1 MNNLKLVLVVALLST
16 TIATGLTLLLNQ
28 DQEKVV
34 LQEANMPVVLAS
46 NDGNGSYSNSSPD
59 FTDAAEKTTEAVVHI
74 KSTVQS
80 EARPVMPP
88 NPFWEFFGE
97 SMPSQPRESLASGSG
112 VIISEN
118 GYIVTNNHV
127 VEDASKIN
135 VTLNDNRTFEATL
148 VGTDPS
154 TDLAVIKI
162 EENSLNHLPFAN
174 SDEVKVGSWVL
185 AVGNP
190 FNLASTVTAGIV
202 SAKARNIN
210 ILRDNYAIE
219 SFIQTDAAI
228 NRGNSGGA
236 LVNLNGDLIGINT
249 AIATPTGTYTGYAFA
264 VPANIVKKVT
274 EDLIEYGT
282 VQRGFLGV
290 MIRNV
295 NPEIQADKDLGT
307 NTGVLVDSLT
317 ANSAAGEAG
326 IKSGDVIIAVNG
338 EEVKTSPELQEKVGR
353 RRPGESLT
361 ITVLRNEKQM
371 DFEVT
376 LNNKNGKREFLAKV
390 EQPELMH
397 ELGISVA
404 DLNVDLQ
411 EDLDLDGGVKVDKI
425 GPGKIRKYTSM
436 VPGFVIHKVNNQKV
450 KDKEHFLSLIE
461 KEKGGI
467 MLEGYYPGKDG
478 EFYYA
483 FGK

>member
-1 MNNLKLVLVVALLST
+1 MKNLKLVLVVAVLST
-16 TIATGLTLLLNQ
+16 VIASSLTQYLNS
-28 DQEKVV
+28 DSRKVI
-34 LQEANMPVVLAS
+34 LEESRTPVVLAKS
-46 NDGNGSYSNSSPD
+46 GSDSGTYNYGPD
-59 FTDAAEKTTEAVVHI
+59 FTYAAEKTTEAVVHI
-74 KSTVQS
+74 RSSVRS
-80 EARPVMPP
+80 EANPVMPP

-97 SMPSQPRESLASGSG
+97 SMPSQPRESQASGSG

-127 VEDASKIN
+127 VEDASRIE
-135 VTLNDNRTFEATL
+135 VTLNDNRNYEAKL
-148 VGTDPS
+148 IGTDPS

-162 EENSLNHLPFAN
+162 DESELNFLPFAN
-174 SDEVKVGSWVL
+174 SDAVKVGSWVL

-236 LVNLNGDLIGINT
+236 LVDLNGDLIGINT

-264 VPANIVKKVT
+264 VPSNIVKKVT
-274 EDLIEYGT
+274 EDLIEYGM

-295 NPEIQADKDLGT
+295 NPQLSQDQDLGIS
-307 NTGVLVDSLT
+307 NGVLVDSLT
-317 ANSAAGEAG
+317 ANSAAGQAG
-326 IKSGDVIIAVNG
+326 IKKGDVIIAVNG
-338 EEVKTSPELQEKVGR
+338 QKVKTSPELQEKVGR
-353 RRPGESLT
+353 KRPGESVD
-361 ITVLRNEKQM
+361 ITVLRNGKELS
-371 DFEVT
+371 FEVI
-376 LNNKNGKREFLAKV
+376 LNNKEGKSEYLAKV
-390 EQPELMH
+390 ERPELLQD
-397 ELGISVA
+397 LGIAIKNLDTKSRQ
-404 DLNVDLQ
+404 DLNIS
-411 EDLDLDGGVKVDKI
+411 GGVEVERV

-436 VPGFVIHKVNNQKV
+436 APGFVIHKVNNKTV
-450 KDKEHFLSLIE
+450 KDKTHFLELIE
-461 KEKGGI
+461 KEDGGI
-467 MLEGYYPGKDG
+467 MLEGYYPDKEG
-478 EFYYA
+478 EYFYA